1 VWWHTLLAM
10 TDIQRRINSLSPSRA
25 NDFKTCPLLYR
36 YKTIDRLPE
45 PPSRDALRG
54 TLVHEALERIYD
66 LPRGSRAVEHAHEF
80 MQVAWSNA
88 VAEDESVTNLFA
100 NQSEIETWLSS
111 GRELISRYYR
121 MEDPNSIEPAE
132 REVHVEF
139 RQSNGLLLHGY
150 VDRLDQADT
159 GEIRIVDYK
168 TGRSPKEGFQEK
180 AFFQL
185 KFYALVIWRSRGVVP
200 KVLKLIYLGNSE
212 TLPKE
217 IDESDLLAVERT
229 ISAIWLAI
237 KKNHLSG
244 NWPATPS
251 RLCDWCSFKEFCPAF
266 GGKLLPLPESESDE
280 ATHA

>member
-1 VWWHTLLAM
+1 M
-10 TDIQRRINSLSPSRA
+10 TEIQRRINSLSPSRA

-54 TLVHEALERIYD
+54 TIVHEALERIYD
-66 LPRGSRAVEHAHEF
+66 LPRGSREIEHAHEF
-80 MQVAWSNA
+80 MQFAWSNA
-88 VAEDESVTNLFA
+88 IAEDESVSNLFA
-100 NQSEIETWLSS
+100 NESEIETWLSS

-121 MEDPNSIEPAE
+121 IEDPNSIEPAE

-150 VDRLDQADT
+150 IDRLDQADT

-168 TGRSPKEGFQEK
+168 TGRSPKEGFEEK

-237 KKNHLSG
+237 RKNHQSG

-266 GGKLLPLPESESDE
+266 GGTLLPLPEPDE
-280 ATHA
+280 DAQA

>member
-1 VWWHTLLAM
+1 M
-10 TDIQRRINSLSPSRA
+10 SEIEKRINSLSPSRA

-45 PPSRDALRG
+45 PPSSDALRG
-54 TLVHEALERIYD
+54 TIVHEALERIYD
-66 LPRGSRAVEHAHEF
+66 LPRGSRAIEHAHALMEI
-80 MQVAWSNA
+80 AWSNA
-88 VAEDESVTNLFA
+88 LIEDENVLRLFA
-100 NQSEIETWLSS
+100 DQAAIETWLSS
-111 GRELISRYYR
+111 GRELINRYFLL
-121 MEDPNSIEPAE
+121 EDPNSFEPAE

-139 RQSNGLLLHGY
+139 QQSNGLLLHGY
-150 VDRLDQADT
+150 IDRLDQADT

-168 TGRSPKEGFQEK
+168 TGRSPKEGYEEK

-185 KFYALVIWRSRGVVP
+185 KFYALVIWRSRGIIP

-217 IDESDLLAVERT
+217 IDERDLLAVERS

-237 KKNHLSG
+237 RKNHLSG

-266 GGKLLPLPESESDE
+266 GGTLLPLPEAREE
-280 ATHA
+280 TPV

>member
-1 VWWHTLLAM
+1 M
-10 TDIQRRINSLSPSRA
+10 SEIQKRINSLSPSRA

-45 PPSRDALRG
+45 PPSTAALRG
-54 TLVHEALERIYD
+54 TIVHEALERIYD
-66 LPRGSRAVEHAHEF
+66 LPSGSRAIEYAHDL
-80 MQVAWSNA
+80 MVTAWSNA
-88 VAEDESVTNLFA
+88 IIEDENVIKLFA
-100 NQSEIETWLSS
+100 DQNEIEDWLAS
-111 GRELISRYYR
+111 GRELINRYFLL
-121 MEDPNSIEPAE
+121 EDPNSFEPAE
-132 REVHVEF
+132 REVHVEY
-139 RQSNGLLLHGY
+139 QQPNGLLLHGY

-168 TGRSPKEGFQEK
+168 TGRSPKEGYEEK

-217 IDESDLLAVERT
+217 IDESDLLAVERS

-237 KKNHLSG
+237 RKNHISG

-266 GGKLLPLPESESDE
+266 GGTLLPLPELSEETS
-280 ATHA
+280 A